1 MTSLGFSEEEEENSA
16 ENDDEDESQSL
27 RKLLRELPETI
38 ETTGPDSV
46 DISVIEANSTAD
58 FLHPDG
64 RIKEDRVLLME
75 LHVSKIPSNTLIPV
89 AVQFGSNVSRNI
101 FVYRC
106 TSPVRAKIG
115 LVRSPKSQSDTGT
128 DEHFQYRVDFSNYI
142 FSPPDGDEMDCSDVR
157 NALAKF
163 TSQHLTSES
172 DLKANDLQSVR
183 NAARDL
189 SDCFSQPSSSV
200 PEEVVRVTGVSAEIN
215 GTQNLQL
222 QNLRKGESPQ
232 TSVLISFEANVKR
245 RTRMEISIQP
255 PAGVVDLAGQPI
267 EEQSE
272 SYRIE
277 RRNRATQRAVD
288 QAEKLGIA
296 FTVMASTSVATSV
309 AVSVG
314 SPVVISVSQSM
325 IASVAEAMTFARRSM
340 SAALELLRVC
350 QHIYLVSKMGVP
362 NMPENFEAFGEALSW
377 TMLYIKVPWRND
389 TEDQRV
395 YLLGNETEDG
405 DGQSE
410 GDTASDVVV
419 FEREWPYK
427 RLVLVLFWAL
437 ILFVSLVTL
446 HCIIIAILFGLRL
459 SLHDKLR
466 FPRLELYFLCWAIPA
481 TAGGCA
487 SLFTGN
493 ISTTHSVASILPK
506 RAVCLAVQTR

>member
-1 MTSLGFSEEEEENSA
+1 MSLVFSEEEDSA
-16 ENDDEDESQSL
+16 EDDDEEESQSL

-38 ETTGPDSV
+38 NTTGPDSV
-46 DISVIEANSTAD
+46 DISVIVIEANSTAD

-64 RIKEDRVLLME
+64 TIKEDRVLLME

-101 FVYRC
+101 FVYRDA
-106 TSPVRAKIG
+106 SPVTAEIS
-115 LVRSPKSQSDTGT
+115 LVRSPESQSDTGT

-163 TSQHLTSES
+163 TSQHLTSGS

-215 GTQNLQL
+215 GTQDLQL

-232 TSVLISFEANVKR
+232 TSVLISFEANVER
-245 RTRMEISIQP
+245 RTRMEISIHP

-277 RRNRATQRAVD
+277 RRNRATQRSVD
-288 QAEKLGIA
+288 QAERYGTA
-296 FTVMASTSVATSV
+296 STVIASTSVATSV

-314 SPVVISVSQSM
+314 T
-325 IASVAEAMTFARRSM
+325 SVATSVTGSTLASGAGGVAFAKSM
-340 SAALELLRVC
+340 SAALELLGVC
-350 QHIYLVSKMGVP
+350 QHIYLISKMGVP
-362 NMPENFEAFGEALSW
+362 NMPENFEAFGESFSW

-395 YLLGNETEDG
+395 YQLGSKSEDG

-419 FEREWPYK
+419 FEREWPYR

-437 ILFVSLVTL
+437 ILLFSLVTL
-446 HCIIIAILFGLRL
+446 HGVIMAIFFGLRL

-466 FPRLELYFLCWAIPA
+466 FPRLELYFLYWVMPA
-481 TAGGCA
+481 TAGACA

-493 ISTTHSVASILPK
+493 KSTTHLVA
-506 RAVCLAVQTR
+506 